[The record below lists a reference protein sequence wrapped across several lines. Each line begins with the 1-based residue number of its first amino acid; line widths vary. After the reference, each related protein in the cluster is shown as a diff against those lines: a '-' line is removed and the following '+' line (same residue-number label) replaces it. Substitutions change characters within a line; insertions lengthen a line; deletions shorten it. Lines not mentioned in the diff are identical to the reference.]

1 MKLKTKKA
9 QSSNLLLSLV
19 AGTGVLVVVVLLLS
33 LSGEINDELRDQA
46 ISEATATA
54 VTNETVTWTNN
65 TDVALANSPAAVALS
80 CTTVRTNET
89 GALPTNSSANVTL
102 TTGNYSCGTEGFR
115 MLNTN
120 DGTFNLTS
128 SVLINYSFTAPDEQ
142 VNISGGG
149 NTGLTSLSDQFPNLG
164 TILGLTAVIGL
175 FAGIFVLL
183 RSRSE

>member
-1 MKLKTKKA
+1 MNLKTKKA
-9 QSSNLLLSLV
+9 QSSNLLLGLIG
-19 AGTGVLVVVVLLLS
+19 GTGVLVVVVLLLS
-33 LSGEINDELRDQA
+33 LSGDINNELREQA
-46 ISEATATA
+46 ISEATATT

-65 TDVALANSPAAVALS
+65 TDVALANSARSVALS

-89 GALPTNSSANVTL
+89 GALPTNSSANTTL

-128 SVLINYSFTAPDEQ
+128 SVIINYSFTAPDEQ
-142 VNISGGG
+142 VNITSGG
-149 NTGLTSLSDQFPNLG
+149 TGGLVGLSDQFTNIG

-175 FAGIFVLL
+175 LAGLFVLL
-183 RSRSE
+183 RSRD